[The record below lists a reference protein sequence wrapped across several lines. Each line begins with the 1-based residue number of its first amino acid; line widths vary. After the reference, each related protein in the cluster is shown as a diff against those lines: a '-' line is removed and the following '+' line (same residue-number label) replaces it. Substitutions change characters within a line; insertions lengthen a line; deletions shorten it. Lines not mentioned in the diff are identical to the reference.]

1 MSRCNII
8 LILTTSVRSEHHRSH
23 HGSVVFIIW
32 WIWTIQCPYEFL
44 LQVVDDDVLEVVD
57 VLLIRQ
63 KLRAFVEGETKPPFS
78 NSGIVR
84 PPPPNT
90 QYVNVAENI
99 SSSIDNVQCTT
110 MIIII
115 SSASISSSV
124 DIVITGNPVARY
136 VVGGHTGL
144 PEYHPHVDRH
154 TDAVRGGGG
163 GKNWNST
170 SPGLSAKFR

>member
-1 MSRCNII
+1 MNHAC
-8 LILTTSVRSEHHRSH
+8 
-23 HGSVVFIIW
+23 FIYHPCCMGLSW
-32 WIWTIQCPYEFL
+32 AHARTCC
-44 LQVVDDDVLEVVD
+44 V
-57 VLLIRQ
+57 
-63 KLRAFVEGETKPPFS
+63 LRAVVHERQY
-78 NSGIVR
+78 GIDR
-84 PPPPNT
+84 PPPPHT

-99 SSSIDNVQCTT
+99 SSSIDNVQCTM

-124 DIVITGNPVARY
+124 DIVIMGNPVARY

-163 GKNWNST
+163 GGKNWNST